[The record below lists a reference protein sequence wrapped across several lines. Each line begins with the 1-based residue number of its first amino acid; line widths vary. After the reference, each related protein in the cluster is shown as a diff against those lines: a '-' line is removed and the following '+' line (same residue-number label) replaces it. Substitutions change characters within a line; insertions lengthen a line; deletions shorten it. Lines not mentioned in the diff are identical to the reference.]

1 MKTTIKNEY
10 LLQYIWNLR
19 LLPQRG
25 IYTTCKREIRI
36 VHPGQL
42 NLNDG
47 PDFLD
52 AEILIEN
59 EIWFGHVEIH
69 INSSDWI
76 AHGHNEDP
84 RYENVVLHVVLD
96 HDCDIH
102 YPDNSVIPTLEIRK
116 ILPKNFTSTYLTLIY
131 NSKNLP
137 CTNLQSAVSDLH
149 FSKWIETLAIERME
163 NKVTR
168 FLDSLKEALGDWE
181 ECIYRT
187 LMIGM
192 GGRINKQ
199 GFETLAENIPLK
211 MIRHHSSSPQEL
223 EILLL
228 GQAGLLEDLFDD
240 ENCQNIT
247 STFNHF
253 KAKYGLEPM
262 KPQLWYKKGVRPANQ
277 PATRIRQFC
286 TFLHDRQY
294 FLDTLLE
301 LRNKSEYCKF
311 FESNIQLSNKSI
323 HKIGAE
329 TIEILLIN
337 SIAPIIFAYGKMMQ
351 IHFYCERAI
360 DLWSNIKSEKNKIT
374 RQWEAMGRKALT
386 ALDSQALN
394 QLESNYCVYKR
405 CHQCAIGHFIMRKSQ
420 VEDIKILYKREK
432 IST

>member
-25 IYTTCKREIRI
+25 IFTTCKREIRI

-84 RYENVVLHVVLD
+84 RFENVVLHVVLD
-96 HDCDIH
+96 HDCDIY

-116 ILPKNFTSTYLTLIY
+116 ILPKNFTSTYLALIY

-137 CTNLQSAVSDLH
+137 CTNLQSEVSDLH
-149 FSKWIETLAIERME
+149 FSKWMETLAIERME
-163 NKVTR
+163 NKVSR
-168 FLDSLKEALGDWE
+168 FLDSLKEAAGDWE

-192 GGRINKQ
+192 GGRINKH

-211 MIRHHSSSPQEL
+211 ILRHHSHNLREL

-228 GQAGLLEDLFDD
+228 GQAGLLNNLID
-240 ENCQNIT
+240 EEEPHIIT

-262 KPQLWYKKGVRPANQ
+262 KPQLWFKKGARPANQ
-277 PATRIRQFC
+277 PANRIRQFC
-286 TFLHDRQY
+286 KFLHGRQY

-301 LRNKSEYCKF
+301 LRNYNEFFQF
-311 FESNIQLSNKSI
+311 FENYHHENTKSK
-323 HKIGAE
+323 HNFGRE

-337 SIAPIIFAYGKMMQ
+337 AIAPIIFAYGKMMQ

-374 RQWEAMGRKALT
+374 RQWEAMGRRVES

-420 VEDIKILYKREK
+420 VEDIKILYKKEK
-432 IST
+432 V

>member
-25 IYTTCKREIRI
+25 IFTTCKREIRI

-84 RYENVVLHVVLD
+84 RFENVVLHVVLD
-96 HDCDIH
+96 HDCDIY

-116 ILPKNFTSTYLTLIY
+116 ILPKNFTSTYLALIY

-137 CTNLQSAVSDLH
+137 CANLQSEVSDLH
-149 FSKWIETLAIERME
+149 FSKWMETLAIERME
-163 NKVTR
+163 NKVSR
-168 FLDSLKEALGDWE
+168 FLDSLKDAAGDWE

-199 GFETLAENIPLK
+199 GFESLAEILPLK
-211 MIRHHSSSPQEL
+211 ILRHHSHNRREL

-228 GQAGLLEDLFDD
+228 GQAGLLDSLFDEED
-240 ENCQNIT
+240 PHILN
-247 STFNHF
+247 STFNHYI
-253 KAKYGLEPM
+253 AKYDLEPM
-262 KPQLWYKKGVRPANQ
+262 KPQFWFKKGARPANQ
-277 PATRIRQFC
+277 PASRIRQFC
-286 TFLHDRQY
+286 NFLHGRQY
-294 FLDTLLE
+294 FLDTLIE
-301 LRNKSEYCKF
+301 LRNKNEFYQF
-311 FESNIQLSNKSI
+311 FENYHLENNKS
-323 HKIGAE
+323 KNKFGKE

-337 SIAPIIFAYGKMMQ
+337 AIAPIIFAYGKMMQ

-360 DLWSNIKSEKNKIT
+360 DLLSNIKSEKNKIT
-374 RQWEAMGRKALT
+374 RQWEAMGRKVET

-420 VEDIKILYKREK
+420 VEDIKFLYKKEK
-432 IST
+432 V